1 MGLEVDSALHR
12 FQSYSFCFLIH
23 DDMKKCV
30 THSDHHR
37 LSVPTGLPFL
47 LGWTVTHKLRVRN
60 NTFFQTALSDTW
72 SKASNNRIEPFT
84 TVYLSKLQKEP
95 AQVSSQFMSSTIH
108 LGRSLKSTI
117 SWRSIYKSCVS
128 WKRSLFISSAAVANQ
143 RPGYSNPVPHWVG
156 ESNRKIFL

>member
-1 MGLEVDSALHR
+1 
-12 FQSYSFCFLIH
+12 
-23 DDMKKCV
+23 MKKCV

-72 SKASNNRIEPFT
+72 SKLQKKKKKYIYIYIYIYIKQILKASNNRIEPFT